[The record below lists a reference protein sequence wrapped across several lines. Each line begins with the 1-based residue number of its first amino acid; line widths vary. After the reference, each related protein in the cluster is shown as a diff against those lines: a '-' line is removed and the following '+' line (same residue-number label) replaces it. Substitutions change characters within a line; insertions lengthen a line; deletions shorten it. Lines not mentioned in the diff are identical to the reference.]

1 MSDGEG
7 TAPAG
12 AQIAAVDGS
21 AVERRGESGLDRIA
35 AAFAGHGGKAALM
48 PYLMGGYPTVA
59 EAERIARAY
68 VNAGAD
74 LIEFGLPFSDPLAD
88 GPVIHGAAV
97 AALDAGAHVDDVLAS
112 VAAVSADVPVLVMT
126 YFNLIEAQGVQRF
139 VGRVAGLGVSGL
151 IVPDIPL
158 EESGELLAACDA
170 HGMALVPLV
179 APTTTD
185 ERMAEICAR
194 ARGFVYTV
202 SVTGTTGERTAT
214 AEGLAE
220 LVGRVRAHT
229 GLPVA
234 VGFGVSGPE
243 QAARVAAVA
252 DGAIVGTRLVREAGE
267 RLAAGEDPVP
277 AIEAIVRELAA
288 ALA

>member
-1 MSDGEG
+1 MTTGHA
-7 TAPAG
+7 TATG
-12 AQIAAVDGS
+12 V
-21 AVERRGESGLDRIA
+21 DRIA
-35 AAFAGHGGKAALM
+35 AAFAGHGRKAALM
-48 PYLMGGYPTVA
+48 PYLMGGYPTVEGA
-59 EAERIARAY
+59 ARIARAY
-68 VNAGAD
+68 VDAGAD

-97 AALDAGAHVDDVLAS
+97 AALDAGARVDDVLAS
-112 VAAVSADVPVLVMT
+112 VAEIAAEVPVLVMT
-126 YFNLIEAQGVQRF
+126 YFNLIEAQGVKRF
-139 VGRVAGLGVSGL
+139 VGRAAAVGVSGL

-158 EESGELLAACDA
+158 EESDELLAACDA
-170 HGMALVPLV
+170 QGMALVPLV

-185 ERMAEICAR
+185 ERMAAICAR

-202 SVTGTTGERTAT
+202 SVTGTTGERIAT

-229 GLPVA
+229 DLPVA
-234 VGFGVSGPE
+234 VGFGISGPE

-267 RLAAGEDPVP
+267 RLAAGEDTAP
-277 AIEAIVRELAA
+277 AVEAVVRELAA